1 MQYLNLGPASAFDSP
16 EMRVV
21 TLIGKQVG
29 IWRAGD
35 GEWHAMEMICRHQ
48 NGDLTHGRRDGD
60 IVTCPRHGWQYDL
73 STGRCLTRPWASL
86 RRYTVREEH
95 GELKISMFPTEGRE

>member
-1 MQYLNLGPASAFDSP
+1 MNYLKLGPTADWDSP

-29 IWRAGD
+29 IWRSED

-48 NGDLTHGRRDGD
+48 NGDLTRGEREGD
-60 IVTCPRHGWQYDL
+60 IITCHRHGWKYDL
-73 STGRCLTRPWASL
+73 STGACLTRDWASL
-86 RRYTVREEH
+86 RRHAIKVED
-95 GELKISMFPTEGRE
+95 GELFVSMFALKDE